1 MAMPRPFGVWAPA
14 TTLAEYRARIPSPFD
29 FSFKWIAAAK
39 REVYYSPE
47 AMAHFKDPQQFKDAV
62 DTVRAMRV
70 SDKIFG
76 EGYKLPKHAFVKLLG
91 IVGLQSLVLFVGIKY
106 FYGTHMPANNP
117 TWRKVVNKEWEEAIN
132 NSPWDHM
139 SHVWQYSDQYA
150 VNIGN
155 SITPGRRRFY
165 IPA

>member
-1 MAMPRPFGVWAPA
+1 MPRPFGVWAPA
-14 TTLAEYRARIPSPFD
+14 TTLAEYRARVPSPWLFRMQSI
-29 FSFKWIAAAK
+29 FSRS

-62 DTVRAMRV
+62 DTLCAMRT
-70 SDKIFG
+70 SERFFG
-76 EGYKLPKHAFVKLLG
+76 EGVKYPKHHFIKLFTVFAAHLVV
-91 IVGLQSLVLFVGIKY
+91 IYAGLQWY
-106 FYGTHMPANNP
+106 YGSYLPANNP
-117 TWRKVVNKEWEEAIN
+117 TWRKVVNKEWEEAIG

-150 VNIGN
+150 SNIGD
-155 SITPGRRRFY
+155 IYGPGRRKFY